1 MNDSVF
7 LQPTDGHGLSP
18 KVKTI
23 WFLQRMIWLV
33 VFMVGLAVYLFVL
46 LPRQEDL
53 FKVLQPYRLPILVGW
68 FAIMHLPG
76 LALLPKS
83 FRNWRYQVTPE
94 FLTISHGVI
103 GKHRTILPLNKLQH
117 IEMESG
123 FFESRMGIVQVE
135 IHNAGGTNS
144 VRIPGVTSE
153 QANALRDEV
162 MRLKGTAHAS
172 I

>member
-1 MNDSVF
+1 
-7 LQPTDGHGLSP
+7 
-18 KVKTI
+18 
-23 WFLQRMIWLV
+23 
-33 VFMVGLAVYLFVL
+33 
-46 LPRQEDL
+46 
-53 FKVLQPYRLPILVGW
+53 
-68 FAIMHLPG
+68 MHLPG